1 VDFDFDSLSRG
12 ERTRVCLAL
21 SWAFRDIFEH
31 MNTSINFMA
40 VDEILDVGLDSTGLE
55 RSLETLKAMSRD
67 RNKNILLISHREELQ
82 SRCSQVLSVIKED
95 NFSRFEWDYTPAV

>member
-1 VDFDFDSLSRG
+1 
-12 ERTRVCLAL
+12 
-21 SWAFRDIFEH
+21 
-31 MNTSINFMA
+31 MA

-82 SRCSQVLSVIKED
+82 SRVNNILTVVKED
-95 NFSRFEWDYTPAV
+95 NFTRFDWDYTPAV